1 MSFATKLNGTAILHE
16 LQALRKEWRRQD
28 FRFTLEQQQRYEV
41 LVQLRRA
48 RVNELRENGQ
58 VWVGPSTAGQSTAG
72 QVTEEVSA

>member
-1 MSFATKLNGTAILHE
+1 MSKLNGTAILHE

-28 FRFTLEQQQRYEV
+28 FRFTPDQQQRYEV

-58 VWVGPSTAGQSTAG
+58 VWVGPSTAGQAAAAAATAE
-72 QVTEEVSA
+72 TAA